1 MLADDPILFY
11 HLSNIRDL
19 IEYGVSHLIVRKS
32 TSFTKVFYD
41 FKMSDFPTFED
52 LHYDSKYLTVST
64 KELQCLGSRPLG
76 EPNIFHKSFREYLS
90 PSLPIAFMVIALNF
104 MISYISFLFKIY
116 YSTRN
121 CFNDQSLLSEV
132 SLGLVAFN
140 PVRWFDVT

>member
-1 MLADDPILFY
+1 MPLD
-11 HLSNIRDL
+11 HLLDVRYL

-52 LHYDSKYLTVST
+52 LHSDSKYLTVST

-90 PSLPIAFMVIALNF
+90 PSLPIAFMVMALNF
-104 MISYISFLFKIY
+104 MISSISFLFIIY

-140 PVRWFDVT
+140 SVRWFDVA

>member
-1 MLADDPILFY
+1 MPLD
-11 HLSNIRDL
+11 HLLDVRYL

-52 LHYDSKYLTVST
+52 LHSDSKYLTVST

-90 PSLPIAFMVIALNF
+90 PSLPIAFMVMALNF
-104 MISYISFLFKIY
+104 MISSISFLFKIY
-116 YSTRN
+116 YSTGTASTIRV
-121 CFNDQSLLSEV
+121 FSRKLAWVL
-132 SLGLVAFN
+132 
-140 PVRWFDVT
+140 